1 MKGQMQSMCLL
12 SFQVSTIA
20 GSGTFASVLSLSR
33 WFCNHMYAEFVA
45 CLKRAIPSSN
55 VFAVGHAGHSY
66 LNECTH
72 GVSPLSLDEQ
82 VQHKVGGR
90 RAR

>member
-1 MKGQMQSMCLL
+1 
-12 SFQVSTIA
+12 
-20 GSGTFASVLSLSR
+20 
-33 WFCNHMYAEFVA
+33 MYAEFVA

-82 VQHKVGGR
+82 VQHKLSFLLGIR
-90 RAR
+90 RQYPFPKYKLSLLGHSIGSWMIAKVCSTC